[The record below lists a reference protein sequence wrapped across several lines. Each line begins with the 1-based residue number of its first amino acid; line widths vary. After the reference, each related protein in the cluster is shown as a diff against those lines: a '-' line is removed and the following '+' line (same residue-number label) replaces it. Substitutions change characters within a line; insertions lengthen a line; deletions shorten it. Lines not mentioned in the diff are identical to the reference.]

1 MTHSSSQPPTSA
13 IREKTEILYGT
24 ENVLGSLL
32 EFLSKAKRIDSCGDS
47 KSLSL
52 VFEVDM
58 YNKLLIDIKNRGIK
72 VRQVADITKENIRYC
87 KDLLKFGYEIRHLD
101 DIKTNFS
108 VSETE
113 YLATAAA
120 LREAQPIPQIIY
132 SNVKDIVE
140 QQRYVF
146 ESFWS
151 RAIPAE
157 TRVNEIEKGIELE
170 KTHVIQDPQS
180 IKKLFVDMVKSAQH
194 EVLLILP
201 TVNAFLREHRIG
213 IIQLLLRA
221 AKEHSVNVRILTPT
235 NDVIDDL
242 LRNVKILSYQEG
254 ERKKDFDFEIRSIDL
269 SSEDTAVSTVTIVV
283 IDKKESL
290 VFEKTDD
297 TKENF
302 IEAVGL
308 ATYSNSKP
316 TVMSYVSIFKNL
328 WKQAD
333 LYEQLKSHDKMQ
345 KEFINIASHEMKT
358 PTQAIIGYVDLIKKH
373 PEKRDDMM
381 QAISRNAVRLQRL
394 TNDILDVTRIDS
406 NTLNPHKELF
416 NLDDLM
422 ANVIQDNVGYIE
434 KENLSVKLLYN
445 IKRDIIDGERA
456 IVLALHREV
465 GGWCRLLDQPAPG
478 QHRTLFE
485 VRIDRLVQGRDAV
498 VRDHLDG
505 TFRTRA
511 IGILRLARVRDLPP
525 SLRLQLGA
533 GRGPCHPRREGCE
546 QDESETEASSPR
558 SPPFSKQI
566 THGSSCG
573 CLATIQMNE
582 NRDGPFRAPTP
593 RWLRRVKRDRAC
605 RHCTIGIAKRYGGCK
620 LWATVAR
627 AIGSHGKRHRQT

>member
-72 VRQVADITKENIRYC
+72 VRQVTDITKENIPYC
-87 KDLLKFGYEIRHLD
+87 KELLKFGYEIRHLD

-146 ESFWS
+146 ESFWN

-157 TRVNEIEKGIELE
+157 TRINEIEKGIELE

-180 IKKLFVDMVKSAQH
+180 IKKLFIDMVKSAQH

-201 TVNAFLREHRIG
+201 TINAFLREHRIG
-213 IIQLLLRA
+213 IIQLLLQA
-221 AKEHSVNVRILTPT
+221 AKERSVNVRILTPT

-242 LRNVKILSYQEG
+242 LRNLKILSYHEG
-254 ERKKDFDFEIRSIDL
+254 ERKEDFDFDLRSISL
-269 SSEDTAVSTVTIVV
+269 SSEETAVSTVTIVV
-283 IDKKESL
+283 VDRKESL

-297 TKENF
+297 AKENF
-302 IEAVGL
+302 VEAVGS

-358 PTQAIIGYVDLIKKH
+358 PTQAIIGYADLIKKH

-406 NTLNPHKELF
+406 NTLNLHKELF
-416 NLDDLM
+416 NLDDLI

-445 IKRDIIDGERA
+445 IKRDINGPLS
-456 IVLALHREV
+456 V
-465 GGWCRLLDQPAPG
+465 
-478 QHRTLFE
+478 
-485 VRIDRLVQGRDAV
+485 DA
-498 VRDHLDG
+498 D
-505 TFRTRA
+505 
-511 IGILRLARVRDLPP
+511 
-525 SLRLQLGA
+525 
-533 GRGPCHPRREGCE
+533 
-546 QDESETEASSPR
+546 
-558 SPPFSKQI
+558 
-566 THGSSCG
+566 
-573 CLATIQMNE
+573 
-582 NRDGPFRAPTP
+582 
-593 RWLRRVKRDRAC
+593 RDRIAQVISNLLNNAIKFTSK
-605 RHCTIGIAKRYGGCK
+605 RMDGVIFVSAERKKDSNQEEVIVSIKDTGEGINPEIQPRLFTKFATRSFSGTGLGLYISKSIVEAHGGK
-620 LWATVAR
+620 MWAENNPEGNGATFTFTLPLSR
-627 AIGSHGKRHRQT
+627 KEDDRQL